1 MKSKEVSKTSS
12 FKQDKE
18 LTLYNIF
25 LELKNGNSPAKI
37 SKKLNINKNTLQYYL
52 RKLKKDNII
61 IKEGYGCWK
70 VLKEVSKTTK
80 ASQKKC
86 QNKEIRGHA
95 FNWRVKFNDKI
106 DWIRRLEKYGVK
118 YKLIGIN
125 KSTPRIILNNKKIWL
140 TKNGLVV
147 YDAES
152 FLSQSSDNSKGMA
165 VFELDKTIKMIGRK
179 LNIILDGYRF
189 TTSREHYGIIKNVLA
204 KQYNDKKEK
213 LYIRDDEGLWLWID
227 DSHSLKE
234 LETNEPRVNR
244 EVQNWWNDSKST
256 GFKVTPSFIL
266 EGMNNTNQMISQV
279 TSNQLMF
286 NNNFESHVEAI
297 KTLSSEVKRLG
308 EVLTKLES
316 RASL

>member
-25 LELKNGNSPAKI
+25 FELKKGNSPAKI
-37 SKKLNINKNTLQYYL
+37 SKKLNINKSTLQYYL
-52 RKLKKDNII
+52 RKLKKDNVI

-86 QNKEIRGHA
+86 QKKEIRGHA
-95 FNWRVKFNDKI
+95 FNWRVKFKDKI
-106 DWIRRLEKYGVK
+106 DWIRRLKTYEIK

-125 KSTPRIILNNKKIWL
+125 KSTPRIIFRNKKIWL
-140 TKNGLVV
+140 TKTGLVI
-147 YDAES
+147 YEPQS
-152 FLSQSSDNSKGMA
+152 FYSQSSFTSKGMA
-165 VFELDKTIKMIGRK
+165 VFELDKTIKMLGRK
-179 LNIILDGYRF
+179 LNIVLDGYRF

-234 LETNEPRVNR
+234 LETNNPRVNR
-244 EVQNWWNDSKST
+244 EVQNWWNDSKKT
-256 GFKVTPSFIL
+256 NFKVTPSFIL
-266 EGMNNTNQMISQV
+266 DGMNNTNQMINQV

-286 NNNFESHVEAI
+286 NNNFETHVDAI
-297 KTLSSEVKRLG
+297 RTLSNEVKRLG
-308 EVLTKLES
+308 EVIIKLEDKI
-316 RASL
+316 